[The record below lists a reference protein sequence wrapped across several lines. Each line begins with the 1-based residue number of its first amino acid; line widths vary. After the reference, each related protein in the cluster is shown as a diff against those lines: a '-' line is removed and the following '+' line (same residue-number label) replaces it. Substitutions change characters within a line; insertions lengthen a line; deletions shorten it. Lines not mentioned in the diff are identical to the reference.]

1 VERQQE
7 LEDVA
12 ARLSSSMDEVEATI
26 AENATAF
33 NAMAEQLEQ
42 TKAVASAPSSEPAPP
57 SPAPSPAEGDEE
69 DAPLRARSVRRR
81 FGSELTLDD

>member
-1 VERQQE
+1 MERQQE

-12 ARLSSSMDEVEATI
+12 ARLSSSMNEVEATI
-26 AENATAF
+26 AENATSF

-42 TKAVASAPSSEPAPP
+42 TKAAVPAPSAAPAPP
-57 SPAPSPAEGDEE
+57 APAPADGDEE